1 MAAVT
6 EPVIAEGWQ
15 DEIGLADVLV
25 LARGSKAWTD
35 TCSTAFACWPGLAM
49 VLFRRVGGRVAI
61 ATRDGI
67 RLTVDAELTVDAV
80 RIAYAVW
87 SLAGQ
92 GTQPG
97 SDGFAASGE
106 G

>member
-1 MAAVT
+1 MT
-6 EPVIAEGWQ
+6 EPVIAEGWR

-25 LARGSKAWTD
+25 LASGSRAWPD

-49 VLFRRVGGRVAI
+49 VMFRRVGGGRVAV

-67 RLTVDAELTVDAV
+67 RFTVEAELTVDAV

-92 GTQPG
+92 GTQSG
-97 SDGFAASGE
+97 SDGFATSGE